1 MLLLDLAAKVAMSEQ
16 GSMMPLEAMGG
27 AIIPAVGTSV
37 LFTAEDDED
46 EIHRRCDQIV
56 LGKPDPNRLIILP
69 MPNIGGPRP
78 LITIG
83 REGPEFTSEYHNIRE
98 ELLDINNLRL
108 VVFDPLQNFAGGD
121 VNSDPAAGSMF
132 FSGLA
137 RIAAET
143 GATTLVTHHFRKTGS
158 NPITNA
164 RGAREAIRGTSA
176 LVDGGRWSYAIW
188 EAERSEAEKICKQI
202 NRHFQPEIIFNGAVV
217 KSNWP
222 TDKTVRTYVRD
233 PNSGLLIDRTLD
245 LQGIEKNQDNLLDS
259 LTYQVSK
266 AAANGQPFTRT
277 GGNGLYERRSEF
289 PSALASLPKRRLWEL
304 ADTLLESNKLVQCV
318 APGSQMKKWL
328 DIPTGDFA
336 QGIGQFQIGSGPEM
350 EHSK

>member
-1 MLLLDLAAKVAMSEQ
+1 MEIHHFLKTASQKEATEGKQRIRLKEWTFDRYQGPPPERKWLIDGVLPLGVPGMVAAIGGAGKSMLLLDLAAKVALSEQ
-16 GSMMPLEAMGG
+16 GSMMPLEAIGG
-27 AIIPAVGTSV
+27 PITPVDGAAV

-46 EIHRRCDQIV
+46 EIHRRCDHIV

-78 LITIG
+78 LITMG

-98 ELLDINNLRL
+98 ELLEINNLRL

-143 GATTLVTHHFRKTGS
+143 GATTLVTHHFRKTGNS
-158 NPITNA
+158 PITNS
-164 RGAREAIRGTSA
+164 REAREAIRGTSA

-202 NRHFQPEIIFNGAVV
+202 NRHYQPEIIFNGAVV

-245 LQGIEKNQDNLLDS
+245 LQCIETKQDNLFDS
-259 LTYQVSK
+259 SLFIKCLGPASK
-266 AAANGQPFTRT
+266 
-277 GGNGLYERRSEF
+277 RSAVY
-289 PSALASLPKRRLWEL
+289 PYRW
-304 ADTLLESNKLVQCV
+304 
-318 APGSQMKKWL
+318 
-328 DIPTGDFA
+328 
-336 QGIGQFQIGSGPEM
+336 
-350 EHSK
+350 